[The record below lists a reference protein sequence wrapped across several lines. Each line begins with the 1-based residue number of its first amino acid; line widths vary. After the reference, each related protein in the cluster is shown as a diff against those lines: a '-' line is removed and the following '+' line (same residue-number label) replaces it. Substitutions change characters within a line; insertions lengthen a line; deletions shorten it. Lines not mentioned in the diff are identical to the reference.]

1 MKRSSLFPL
10 SVGLGALG
18 LVLGRLLYALA
29 TDDRGLLV
37 RNHPLSILLCLLIP
51 VALVVAVLAARKADP
66 KMATGTGAAPLAA
79 VGLVLTA
86 VSLALSILTTDVSTL
101 GGPGKLW
108 CVLGVLSTLSLLWGA
123 GCDLRGKE
131 TFFACDL
138 ALCLFL
144 LSHLVSNYRLWCADP
159 QILDYLFEMLGTG
172 TWMLFAYYCACAR
185 VGLGKPRMHL
195 ATGLLTVVFCL
206 AALGTKADVWLC
218 LGGTIFATTCL
229 ARPIAKKEAP

>member
-1 MKRSSLFPL
+1 MKRSSLLPL

-29 TDDRGLLV
+29 LDDKGLLV
-37 RNHPLSILLCLLIP
+37 RDHPLSILLCLLIP
-51 VALVVAVLAARKADP
+51 IALVVAVLAARKADP
-66 KMATGTGAAPLAA
+66 KISTVTGADPLAA
-79 VGLVLTA
+79 VGLTLAA
-86 VSLALSILTTDVSTL
+86 VCMVLSILTTDVSTL
-101 GGPGKLW
+101 GGPGKIW
-108 CVLGVLSTLSLLWGA
+108 RVLGVLSTLGLLWGA
-123 GCDLRGKE
+123 GCALRGKE
-131 TFFACDL
+131 PFFACDL

-159 QILDYLFEMLGTG
+159 QIMDYLFELLGVG

-195 ATGLLTVVFCL
+195 ATGLLTIVFCL

-218 LGGTIFATTCL
+218 LGGTIFAATCL
-229 ARPIAKKEAP
+229 ARPVAKKEAP